1 MELRAT
7 LPNHIP
13 ACRSELKLLIM
24 KSFSY
29 VETVKEASAVCRS
42 FLDGVVIFWK
52 LDMKMYMSNQHKTP
66 VPAYRLL
73 SSPSNKLTLF
83 INHYETPC
91 ILFTEL

>member
-24 KSFSY
+24 KSFSF

-42 FLDGVVIFWK
+42 FLDGVVIF
-52 LDMKMYMSNQHKTP
+52 LRN
-66 VPAYRLL
+66 V
-73 SSPSNKLTLF
+73 
-83 INHYETPC
+83 HYSRYSKRD
-91 ILFTEL
+91 IFHIKN